1 MSALQLVNGHVGP
14 PDSWPRLDPD
24 ALYGVIGDAVR
35 SVAPH
40 TEADPAA
47 ILMSLLCA
55 SGISIGPGPRIHA
68 GLEPQP
74 ARLQVWIVGDSALG
88 RKGSSWGAAR
98 TVMEYA
104 DEELLTSRV
113 LSGFGSGEALVD
125 AAADPD
131 ARDCRL
137 LILAREGGQLLSIIQ
152 RKGDT
157 TSTVLR
163 ESYDTDTL
171 AVRSR
176 VKTSV
181 AKLTHIGLIAHITPA
196 DLVNGMSDTQIRN
209 GFANR
214 GLFCM
219 SRRSKL
225 LPRGAPAPVEVNRAG
240 RCLGDAIR
248 KARGLLAA
256 SFDETTGYAWDL
268 AYESFGSDAP
278 SPTLRDM
285 EARGDMH
292 CLRIAMLFAILDGT
306 AIIGRPH
313 LNAALAVWAY
323 CRDSA
328 RHLFGPNG
336 SVEESREMTTQQRDA
351 KKFEDDLSSLDEALR
366 LAGQL
371 SGTDQRSVFSGNRTS
386 AYVGRLRKELI
397 SRGQAVEQVEPPS
410 VGRPKRLL
418 VAVER

>member
-1 MSALQLVNGHVGP
+1 MSALHLVESNGQVGG
-14 PDSWPRLDPD
+14 WPRLDDD
-24 ALYGVIGDAVR
+24 ALHGPVGDAVR
-35 SVAPH
+35 LVAPH

-47 ILMSLLCA
+47 ILLSLLCV
-55 SGISIGPGPRIHA
+55 SGVSIGPGPRIHA

-74 ARLQVWIVGDSALG
+74 CRLQVWIVGDSALG
-88 RKGSSWGAAR
+88 RKGSSWGACR
-98 TVMEYA
+98 TVMEFA
-104 DEELLTSRV
+104 DEELLSKRV

-125 AAADPD
+125 AAADD
-131 ARDCRL
+131 TANDCRL
-137 LILAREGGQLLSIIQ
+137 LLLAREGGQLLSVIQ

-196 DLVNGMSDTQIRN
+196 DLVHGLSDTQIRN

-219 SRRSKL
+219 SKRSKL
-225 LPRGAPAPVEVNRAG
+225 LPRGAPAPADVTDAG
-240 RCLGDAIR
+240 RRLGAAIR
-248 KARGLLAA
+248 RARTLLAVR
-256 SFDETTGYAWDL
+256 FEETAGYGWDL
-268 AYESFGSDAP
+268 AYSSFGEGAP
-278 SPTLRDM
+278 SPTLRDL

-292 CLRIAMLFAILDGT
+292 CLRLAMIFALLDGT
-306 AIIGRPH
+306 PIIERSH
-313 LNAALAVWAY
+313 LNAALAVWQY

-328 RHLFGPNG
+328 RFLFGPEG
-336 SVEESREMTTQQRDA
+336 AVEDTRELTTQQRDI
-351 KKFEDDLSSLDEALR
+351 KKFEDDLVLLDDALR
-366 LAGQL
+366 EAGEL
-371 SGTDQRSVFSGNRTS
+371 SGTDQRAVFSGNRSS

-397 SRGQAVEQVEPPS
+397 SRGQAIEQVAPPS
-410 VGRPKRLL
+410 VGRPKRTL
-418 VAVER
+418 VAVDR